1 MQQSSY
7 AAYMILAIPA
17 VDARQLLRWTY
28 ELMDPGL
35 TGERAVELHI
45 ITRLCKY
52 RCSRELIISMIS
64 D

>member
-35 TGERAVELHI
+35 TGESAVELHI

-52 RCSRELIISMIS
+52 RCSR
-64 D
+64 